1 MYLSKLEIHGF
12 KSFAQKISL
21 RFSDGIT
28 AIVGPNGSGKTN
40 IVDALRW
47 VLGEQKSSVLRSDGM
62 EQVIF
67 NGTRTRKPLG
77 MSEVS
82 LTIENN
88 KQILPTEYSQVV
100 ISRRLFRDG
109 ESNYLLNR
117 TPCRLRDIVDLFTDT
132 GMGADAYSVIELK
145 MIEQILSDRSDE
157 RRHLFEEAAGIVKYK
172 QRRKETLRKLASTQ
186 NDLERVQDIIREVQK
201 AVGSLSRQAE
211 KAQSYTEVSSAL
223 KREEELLFRYEY
235 TDAHQRL
242 QDIES
247 LLGTAH
253 SERNIVNEKFI
264 VCTRETSDLEAS
276 NALVEQDL
284 QRVLEHER
292 SESMTLAGAQQV
304 LAVLKERR
312 TALERDASRIRQE
325 KVSLHDQM
333 ERLTADIAATKD
345 KTTELRSAKDVMD
358 EAVAEKRSAREVQS
372 HRVSEVREKARLS
385 AEPIHS
391 LESRLQFLA
400 SGRDRVRGQVR
411 NSSEQSRQIAEQ
423 LQGLDAQ
430 RTQYQD
436 RLATAET
443 QLHEA
448 QQNVRS
454 TEERLTS
461 ARHRIEELAHSIEE
475 SQMSLSSLREN
486 FSHRQASLEFL
497 QGLSEPNE
505 SSSFLI
511 ESAEWNVR
519 EKKLLSDCITVDT
532 YLGVAVE
539 SALGNAVGYFV
550 VDTMDDAVAAR
561 ATLRAKEKGKAT
573 FVCRASVPA
582 ASSPT
587 NLPSNEG
594 VIGWASELMMCD
606 ETIRHAARHIL
617 GRTAVV
623 RDLETALAVISSVDC
638 AVTLDGE
645 IAFSSGVVRT
655 GSVGKAE
662 GVRIG
667 RQQRITQLQDELV
680 TVRTKI
686 DETEQRLQHLKTERG
701 QINVHALSDEL
712 RVRESTK
719 SAHEQAIN
727 ELSVRLENLQVRSE
741 QSHARLQDL
750 NNENAVFVRE
760 DENIVRELEELR
772 EKKTEAEVLYES
784 VRKELSE
791 AEQQLT
797 ERDAELRNAE
807 LAAVRITTEITA
819 GESSMERMH
828 AQQTS
833 LSHRYES
840 IDTDIAATD
849 TALNACI
856 AECDAQEGV
865 CAELDEKFR
874 QARAE
879 RVTVEKQTL
888 LSREALHAKNEELQS
903 LRAGLDAITARIHEL
918 DISASQS
925 KTRLEEYERRVAE
938 EPEAAFDLTTQIP
951 LEASSIDEIRSRVH
965 ALRQKLSSMGAVNF
979 LALEEH
985 GREAERLMQ
994 LKSQY
999 DDLQEAE
1006 KNLND
1011 TIREINSTAKRLF
1024 EDVFDKVRTHF
1035 KELFS
1040 ILFNN
1045 DGEADL
1051 QISGDD
1057 VLEAQIDIIAKPKG
1071 KRPHSIEMLSGGEK
1085 TLTAIALLFAIYLV
1099 KPSPFCILDEV
1110 DAPLDDANIDRY
1122 LNLIR
1127 NFSKNTQFLMI
1138 THNKRT
1144 MEAADTLYGV
1154 TMEEAGVSKIVSVK
1168 LRDGKEQRLP
1178 LEDQTDDVTE
1188 TAEAA

>member
-145 MIEQILSDRSDE
+145 MIEQILSDRSEE

-242 QDIES
+242 QDVEA
-247 LLGTAH
+247 LLNAANG
-253 SERNIVNEKFI
+253 ERDTVNEKFNL
-264 VCTRETSDLEAS
+264 CTSEVTELEAS
-276 NALVEQDL
+276 NALVETEL
-284 QRVLEHER
+284 RRVLEHER
-292 SESMTLAGAQQV
+292 SESTILASAEQA
-304 LAVLKERR
+304 LAVLRERR
-312 TALERDASRIRQE
+312 TALERDSTRIRQE
-325 KVSLHDQM
+325 KISLHDQM
-333 ERLTADIAATKD
+333 ERLSSDLAATRLKTGELQSD
-345 KTTELRSAKDVMD
+345 KLATEQSVS
-358 EAVAEKRSAREVQS
+358 EKRESRNAQAQVVNEARD
-372 HRVSEVREKARLS
+372 RARMA

-400 SGRDRVRGQVR
+400 SGRDRVRGQVQT
-411 NSSEQSRQIAEQ
+411 STEQSRQIAEQ
-423 LQGLDAQ
+423 MQALDHQREQYRERMETAQ
-430 RTQYQD
+430 
-436 RLATAET
+436 T
-443 QLHEA
+443 QLQESR
-448 QQNVRS
+448 QKVQEK
-454 TEERLTS
+454 EEQLNS
-461 ARHRIEELAHSIEE
+461 ARHRIEELAHSIDE
-475 SQMSLSSLREN
+475 SQMALSSLREN

-497 QGLSEPNE
+497 QGLTEASE
-505 SSSFLI
+505 SSTFLI
-511 ESAEWNVR
+511 DAPEWNVR
-519 EKKLLSDCITVDT
+519 EKKLLSDCIISED
-532 YLGVAVE
+532 YLGIAVE
-539 SALGNAVGYFV
+539 SCLGNAVGYFV
-550 VDTMDDAVAAR
+550 VDTTEDAASAR
-561 ATLRAKEKGKAT
+561 ATLRAKEKGKAS
-573 FVCRASVPA
+573 FVCRNAVPA
-582 ASSPT
+582 AAAPT
-587 NLPSNEG
+587 GLPQNDG
-594 VIGWASELMMCD
+594 VLGWASELVACD
-606 ETIRHAARHIL
+606 DTIRHVIRHLL
-617 GRTAVV
+617 GRTVVV
-623 RDLETALAVISSVDC
+623 RDLETAFAVVSSVDC

-645 IAFSSGVVRT
+645 ICYASGIVRT

-667 RQQRITQLQDELV
+667 KQARIAQLQDELV

-686 DETEQRLQHLKTERG
+686 DEVEQRLQQLKSERSH
-701 QINVHALSDEL
+701 INVHALSDEL
-712 RVRESTK
+712 RVREAAKASL
-719 SAHEQAIN
+719 EQSIN
-727 ELSVRLENLQVRSE
+727 ELSVRLEALQTRSD
-741 QSHARLQDL
+741 QLHARLQDL
-750 NNENAVFVRE
+750 TNENAVFVRE

-772 EKKTEAEVLYES
+772 AKKLEAQSEYEVVLGQVTEAERNL
-784 VRKELSE
+784 
-791 AEQQLT
+791 AEC
-797 ERDAELRNAE
+797 EAELRNAE
-807 LAAVRITTEITA
+807 LAAVRISTEIAA
-819 GESSMERMH
+819 GESSMERMT
-828 AQQTS
+828 QQQAA
-833 LSHRYES
+833 LSARYES
-840 IDTDIAATD
+840 IDTDIASTD
-849 TALNACI
+849 VALETCVR
-856 AECDAQEGV
+856 ECTDQESV
-865 CAELDEKFR
+865 CRELDEKFR
-874 QARAE
+874 MARAE
-879 RVTVEKQTL
+879 RVTVEKQTH
-888 LSREALHAKNEELQS
+888 LSREALHAKNDELS
-903 LRAGLDAITARIHEL
+903 HLRAALDAITSRIHEL
-918 DISASQS
+918 DITASQN

-938 EPEAAFDLTTQIP
+938 DPEGAVDLTTQIP
-951 LEASSIDEIRSRVH
+951 LEAASIEEIRGRVH
-965 ALRQKLSSMGAVNF
+965 SLRQKLGSMGAVNF

-999 DDLQEAE
+999 DDLLEAE

-1011 TIREINSTAKRLF
+1011 TIKEINTTAKRLF
-1024 EDVFDKVRTHF
+1024 QEVFDQVRTHF

-1051 QISGDD
+1051 QLSGED

-1168 LRDGKEQRLP
+1168 LRDGKEQRVP
-1178 LEDQTDDVTE
+1178 LEEADDVNE
-1188 TAEAA
+1188 TAQAA

>member
-21 RFSDGIT
+21 RFSDGVT

-109 ESNYLLNR
+109 ESTYLLNR

-211 KAQSYTEVSSAL
+211 KAQSYSEVSSAL

-242 QDIES
+242 QEIDA
-247 LLGTAH
+247 LLVDARKVRDSASDKYST
-253 SERNIVNEKFI
+253 
-264 VCTRETSDLEAS
+264 CLREATDLEAS

-284 QRVLEHER
+284 QRVLEFER
-292 SESMTLAGAQQV
+292 SESLNLSGAQQV

-333 ERLTADIAATKD
+333 ERLISDIASTRE
-345 KTTELRSAKDVMD
+345 KTTELHSEKERMD
-358 EAVAEKRSAREVQS
+358 AAVQEKKSLRDEQS
-372 HRVSEVREKARLS
+372 QRVLEVRENARLS

-400 SGRDRVRGQVR
+400 SGRDRVRGQVQ
-411 NSSEQSRQIAEQ
+411 SSTEQSRQIAEQ
-423 LQGLDAQ
+423 LQSLDTQ
-430 RTQYQD
+430 RSQYQE
-436 RLATAET
+436 RLTAAES

-448 QQNVRS
+448 QQNVRG

-461 ARHRIEELAHSIEE
+461 ARQRIEELAHSIEE

-497 QGLSEPNE
+497 QGLTEQNE
-505 SSSFLI
+505 SSNFLI
-511 ESAEWNVR
+511 ESPEWNVR

-550 VDTMDDAVAAR
+550 VDTVDDAVSAR

-573 FVCRASVPA
+573 FLCRASVPSA
-582 ASSPT
+582 VSPEG
-587 NLPSNEG
+587 LPGAEG

-606 ETIRHAARHIL
+606 DTIRQAVRHIL
-617 GRTAVV
+617 GRTVVV
-623 RDLETALAVISSVDC
+623 RDLDTALSVVRSVDC

-645 IAFSSGVVRT
+645 VAFSSGVVRT

-667 RQQRITQLQDELV
+667 RQQRITQLQEELV

-719 SAHEQAIN
+719 SSHEQTIN
-727 ELSVRLENLQVRSE
+727 ELTVRLENLHARSE
-741 QSHARLQDL
+741 QLHTRLQDL
-750 NNENAVFVRE
+750 NNENTVFVRE
-760 DENIVRELEELR
+760 DENIVRELELLR

-784 VRKELSE
+784 VRKDLSE
-791 AEQQLT
+791 AEQILT

-819 GESSMERMH
+819 GEASMERMQ
-828 AQQTS
+828 AQQAS

-840 IDTDIAATD
+840 IDTDIASTD
-849 TALNACI
+849 NALSTCI
-856 AECDAQEGV
+856 SECEAQELICG
-865 CAELDEKFR
+865 ELDEKFR

-879 RVTVEKQTL
+879 RVTVEKQTQ
-888 LSREALHAKNEELQS
+888 LSREALHAKNEELQH
-903 LRAGLDAITARIHEL
+903 LRAELDAITARIHEL

-938 EPEAAFDLTTQIP
+938 EPESAFDLTTQIP
-951 LEASSIDEIRSRVH
+951 MEASSIEEIRGRVH
-965 ALRQKLSSMGAVNF
+965 SLRQKLQSMGAVNF

-1011 TIREINSTAKRLF
+1011 TIREINTTAKRLF
-1024 EDVFDKVRTHF
+1024 EEVFDKVRSHF

-1051 QISGDD
+1051 QMSGED

-1154 TMEEAGVSKIVSVK
+1154 TMEEAGVSKIVSVQ

-1178 LEDQTDDVTE
+1178 LEEADDVS
-1188 TAEAA
+1188 ANVQAV